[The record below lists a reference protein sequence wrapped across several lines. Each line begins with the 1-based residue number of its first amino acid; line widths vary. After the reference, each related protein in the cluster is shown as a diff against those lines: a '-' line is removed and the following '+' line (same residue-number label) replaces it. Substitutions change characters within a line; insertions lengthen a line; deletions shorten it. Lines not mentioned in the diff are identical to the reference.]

1 MTGNEIMDFKFGKS
15 IQIAML
21 IAFAF
26 SSAARAQTACEA
38 HVAETINAA
47 PSDSDLKV
55 AAAGAVIS
63 FTDTPRSS
71 LDIDVKV
78 YGKEDIRAMYKRWG
92 CTEMLFISAKT
103 GEIVKRIDLR
113 SADSKVLTSCEEH
126 AAALQAVASKDDK
139 DSANRKVTAAGTVV
153 SFTATPGLHLDSD
166 VRVYGD
172 KEENRAYVKSWG
184 CTEMLFISAET
195 GEIVKR
201 IDLESA
207 SSRVA
212 ANEKESSKPAD
223 SPVEQLEDPTVENL
237 NKLLDLDIG
246 FNRRELAVLQ
256 KLQTWYEVDPDHP
269 DAVALRKELCANL
282 NTDLSERYLAVRG
295 IQPKDDAR
303 NQKANEA
310 INKLGQDARAE
321 FDEKQDRHT
330 DLIKKTTS
338 AMRELTGMGFSCG
351 Q

>member
-1 MTGNEIMDFKFGKS
+1 MIRNEIMDFKFGKS
-15 IQIAML
+15 IRIAML

-26 SSAARAQTACEA
+26 SSAAGAQTACEA
-38 HVAETINAA
+38 HVAETINAS
-47 PSDSDLKV
+47 PSDRSLKV
-55 AAAGAVIS
+55 TAAGAVIS
-63 FTDTPRSS
+63 FTDTPSSS

-78 YGKEDIRAMYKRWG
+78 YGKEDTRAMYKRWG

-103 GEIVKRIDLR
+103 GEIVKRIDLG

-126 AAALQAVASKDDK
+126 AAILQAVPSKDSEYD
-139 DSANRKVTAAGTVV
+139 ANHKVTAAGTVV
-153 SFTATPGLHLDSD
+153 SFTATPGLYLDSD
-166 VRVYGD
+166 VRQYGD
-172 KEENRAYVKSWG
+172 KEENRAWVKSWG
-184 CTEMLFISAET
+184 CTEILFISAKT

-201 IDLESA
+201 VDLGSVD
-207 SSRVA
+207 SS
-212 ANEKESSKPAD
+212 
-223 SPVEQLEDPTVENL
+223 VEQLEEPTVENL
-237 NKLLDLDIG
+237 NKLLDLAIG

-269 DAVALRKELCANL
+269 DAVALKKELCANL

-310 INKLGQDARAE
+310 IDKLGQDARAE